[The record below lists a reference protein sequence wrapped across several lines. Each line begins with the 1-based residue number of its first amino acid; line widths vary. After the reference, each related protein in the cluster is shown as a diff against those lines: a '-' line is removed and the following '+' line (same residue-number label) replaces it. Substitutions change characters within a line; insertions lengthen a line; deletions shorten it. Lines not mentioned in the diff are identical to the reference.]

1 MKRKKLTVSNINR
14 NPSLPIFNIFRRV
27 NEATRQRKRRAKLKE
42 SIRAISEKHQDAAEV
57 FRSLSR
63 DVVGRPRLD
72 VDQPYLLSTIVDIV
86 QSSSAS
92 ADRRR
97 SEMLRTI
104 TTLDDLNKELLKLG
118 FNISRSATYLRLLP
132 RRQDSIEG
140 KRHVKTVPVKHSQ
153 ESKR

>member
-63 DVVGRPRLD
+63 DVVVGRPRLD

-92 ADRRR
+92 ADKRR

-104 TTLDDLNKELLKLG
+104 TTLDDLNKELLKLDK
-118 FNISRSATYLRLLP
+118 I
-132 RRQDSIEG
+132 
-140 KRHVKTVPVKHSQ
+140 V
-153 ESKR
+153 